1 MNIQELSNR
10 THINKETIRSYR
22 LKGLLR
28 PIQADNGYY
37 EYSEE
42 DVYILLYIRQLRDY
56 GMPLEHIRHA
66 FDTLESDYQVAL
78 YDQQIAETEAEI
90 ERLKKRVDSL
100 KKTKQHQEL
109 SKANL
114 NRVEIEYYEETKY
127 DIYPSDGPD
136 SEILTKWLQNI
147 NMCTITLNID
157 KNELA
162 MTTHGKIPIKAGIG
176 TFQWFVKR
184 AELPL
189 TPKIVQFPSGYYC
202 SAIIEV
208 DNIHALD
215 ASCLIP
221 IRNYINEHHY
231 TLGSDVTGF
240 LVRVDYSKVRPRFYF
255 RIRVLI
261 KNKD

>member
-1 MNIQELSNR
+1 
-10 THINKETIRSYR
+10 
-22 LKGLLR
+22 
-28 PIQADNGYY
+28 
-37 EYSEE
+37 
-42 DVYILLYIRQLRDY
+42 
-56 GMPLEHIRHA
+56 
-66 FDTLESDYQVAL
+66 
-78 YDQQIAETEAEI
+78 
-90 ERLKKRVDSL
+90 
-100 KKTKQHQEL
+100 
-109 SKANL
+109 
-114 NRVEIEYYEETKY
+114 
-127 DIYPSDGPD
+127 
-136 SEILTKWLQNI
+136 
-147 NMCTITLNID
+147 
-157 KNELA
+157 

-221 IRNYINEHHY
+221 IRDYINEHHY

-240 LVRVDYSKVRPRFYF
+240 LVRVDYSKVQPRFYF